1 VPHLLQDLDIALDSR
16 NILLT
21 KTMANIYGGE
31 SSWLWD
37 DAGKKPKLNWGN
49 NKKEKGKELD
59 MVTPGLLSEQ
69 ELKERLKGLTPD
81 QQEVVRQEQQL
92 YKARAKIRRQEQL
105 RDLIKATGLK
115 DIPRGKG
122 KITAAYQLSVAL
134 LDLLVPLEK
143 EHLVEHIQ
151 QELGLLELKKIKRP
165 KYTPEDEETILRMAA
180 EGYKDREI
188 ADTIQRPLPSVT
200 RKRKELQASQ
210 NGRHLQETV

>member
-1 VPHLLQDLDIALDSR
+1 
-16 NILLT
+16 
-21 KTMANIYGGE
+21 
-31 SSWLWD
+31 
-37 DAGKKPKLNWGN
+37 
-49 NKKEKGKELD
+49 

>member
-1 VPHLLQDLDIALDSR
+1 
-16 NILLT
+16 
-21 KTMANIYGGE
+21 MANIYGGE

-37 DAGKKPKLNWGN
+37 DAGKKTKINWGN
-49 NKKEKGKELD
+49 SKKDKGKELN
-59 MVTPGLLSEQ
+59 MVTPGLLSEK
-69 ELKERLKGLTPD
+69 ELKEHLKGLSPD
-81 QQEVVRQEQQL
+81 QQEVVLQEQQL
-92 YKARAKIRRQEQL
+92 YKARAKIRRQDQL
-105 RDLIKATGLK
+105 RELIKATGLK

-143 EHLVEHIQ
+143 ERLVEHIQ

-165 KYTPEDEETILRMAA
+165 KYTADDEATIIRMAA

-188 ADTIQRPLPSVT
+188 ADEIQRPLPSVT
-200 RKRKELQASQ
+200 RKRKELQANQ